1 MAYTKVFLLSSVNV
15 FVSLWIDFFANLR
28 ITEITLML
36 VQIDPFSK
44 LRKLVQNFCFTYRYF
59 FVFSLNLLLPT
70 TENHD

>member
-59 FVFSLNLLLPT
+59 FLFLV
-70 TENHD
+70 

>member
-36 VQIDPFSK
+36 VQIDPFAK
-44 LRKLVQNFCFTYRYF
+44 LRKLV
-59 FVFSLNLLLPT
+59 
-70 TENHD
+70 